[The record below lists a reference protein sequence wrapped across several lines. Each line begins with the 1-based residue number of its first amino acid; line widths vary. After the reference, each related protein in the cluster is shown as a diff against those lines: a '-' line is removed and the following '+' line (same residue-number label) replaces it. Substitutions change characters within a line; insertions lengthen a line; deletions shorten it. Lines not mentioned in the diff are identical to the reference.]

1 MKSVFNSLKEL
12 PPRLRLLLSFGLAGL
27 VFFLVPTKLLEV
39 RLLASWNSG
48 LLCFLSMVL
57 LMMSYAT
64 PERTRIRSQRWESHN
79 WAIFSLVVVAD
90 FISILAIGFL
100 LATDHKM
107 PQSVIALHLILSVVA
122 IFGSWF
128 LTNTMFAKLYA
139 SLYYRDKS
147 LNSAGEP
154 APALAV
160 PDEDQPD
167 FLDFMYF
174 SFTIGMTS
182 QTSDVFINSPV
193 LRRVS
198 LGQAWVSFFFF
209 IVILAAT
216 VNITSGL
223 I

>member
-1 MKSVFNSLKEL
+1 
-12 PPRLRLLLSFGLAGL
+12 
-27 VFFLVPTKLLEV
+27 
-39 RLLASWNSG
+39 
-48 LLCFLSMVL
+48 
-57 LMMSYAT
+57 
-64 PERTRIRSQRWESHN
+64 
-79 WAIFSLVVVAD
+79 
-90 FISILAIGFL
+90 
-100 LATDHKM
+100 
-107 PQSVIALHLILSVVA
+107 VVA